1 MSNSIIQTR
10 IDSALLAQLAADAE
24 VLGLTNTSEAL
35 RAGIDLLHRKAEQV
49 RLAVSY
55 DHFYDGAA
63 APLSEAT
70 AAIWGRDE

>member
-10 IDSALLAQLAADAE
+10 VDSAVVAQLAADAE
-24 VLGLTNTSEAL
+24 VLGLANTSEAL
-35 RAGIDLLHRKAEQV
+35 REGIDLLHRKAEQV

-55 DHFYDGAA
+55 DHYYAGAV

-70 AAIWGRDE
+70 AAIWGSDE